1 MVAEVQQSDGEDE
14 RDETVVARSRGCWA
28 SLQQY
33 KCMSFYYYL
42 VGFGTGALSSISLG
56 ILHPLYDPNLSI
68 RVLLWF
74 RWGFRTHL
82 VVATWNDSC
91 FQRRR
96 KATDNGSET
105 NQKRIN
111 EVESEVTTHQSNIF
125 ILCLFFS
132 SSFQYCPP

>member
-1 MVAEVQQSDGEDE
+1 MERMKEMKQWWQEVVLEVEDAGPLYNN
-14 RDETVVARSRGCWA
+14 TNVC
-28 SLQQY
+28 L
-33 KCMSFYYYL
+33 YYYL

-91 FQRRR
+91 F
-96 KATDNGSET
+96 
-105 NQKRIN
+105 
-111 EVESEVTTHQSNIF
+111 
-125 ILCLFFS
+125 
-132 SSFQYCPP
+132 